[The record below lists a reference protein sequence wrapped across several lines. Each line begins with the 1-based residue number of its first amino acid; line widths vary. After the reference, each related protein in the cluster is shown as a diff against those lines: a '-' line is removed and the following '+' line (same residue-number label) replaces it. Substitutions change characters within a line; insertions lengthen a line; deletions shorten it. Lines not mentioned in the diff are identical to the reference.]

1 MSGAREEVARS
12 FSMAE
17 LLVHALIIEL
27 EAVQSYTELAAQ
39 MEECGNDPVAD
50 LFSKMAEYEQEHADK
65 IREQAGDIKL
75 PELAPWEYR
84 WPGFEP
90 PENIDAAGIHYLM
103 TPHQAL
109 TLALEN
115 EQNAMAFF
123 EDIASNNPDARVRS
137 LAEEFAEDE
146 RQHVAWMEDWLAEY
160 PPPDSDWDYDPDPPA
175 AVD

>member
-1 MSGAREEVARS
+1 MSSRPEASSPV
-12 FSMAE
+12 FTMAE
-17 LLVHALIIEL
+17 LLVHALVIEV
-27 EAVQSYTELAAQ
+27 EAVQSYRDLAEQ
-39 MEECGNDPVAD
+39 MEECGNDPVAE
-50 LFSKMAEYEQEHADK
+50 LFARMAELEQEHADK

-109 TLALEN
+109 KLALDN
-115 EQNAMAFF
+115 EMNAKAFF
-123 EDIASNNPDARVRS
+123 EDIASNNQDARVRA

-146 RQHVAWMEDWLAEY
+146 RQHVAWMEEWLAKY
-160 PPPDSDWDYDPDPPA
+160 PAPDADWDYDPDPPA
-175 AVD
+175 AID